1 MSQERYF
8 LYLDGVQRGPY
19 TVAQIGHM
27 VNSGIVHPSAMFW
40 CEGLE
45 QWQPVTQLIVH
56 KDEKKRRRISVS
68 AWMLG
73 FLGLL
78 LVLFWMAGPTLRE
91 GWREQHQVERTALGA
106 YWSARGVLR
115 AHLGW
120 FSALRFSDFNPSQ
133 VVFVDD
139 GHAYV
144 ILEADVSGGDSAQR
158 RGRWQVD
165 LRYDKRL
172 QVWMPDATDGPK
184 ASAKPEASVKPEP
197 SELSAKPEGSTEPAL
212 PPTLSSKEAAA
223 PSSEFGAESAGR

>member
-27 VNSGIVHPSAMFW
+27 VNSRIVHPSAMFW

-78 LVLFWMAGPTLRE
+78 LVLFWMAGPRCAKV
-91 GWREQHQVERTALGA
+91 GGSSIR
-106 YWSARGVLR
+106 WSALHWGHIGVR
-115 AHLGW
+115 VGCCARIW
-120 FSALRFSDFNPSQ
+120 
-133 VVFVDD
+133 D
-139 GHAYV
+139 GFLHY
-144 ILEADVSGGDSAQR
+144 DSATLIPR
-158 RGRWQVD
+158 KSC
-165 LRYDKRL
+165 L
-172 QVWMPDATDGPK
+172 WMMGM
-184 ASAKPEASVKPEP
+184 
-197 SELSAKPEGSTEPAL
+197 
-212 PPTLSSKEAAA
+212 PT
-223 PSSEFGAESAGR
+223 